1 MIPKTIDLTL
11 VWDDWA
17 SGISLYS
24 LSQQEIEEIM
34 YNYDLGHTQAN
45 LFSYLPLEIL
55 RQWVWDVF
63 AREPHEVIVERI
75 TY

>member
-1 MIPKTIDLTL
+1 MMPKTMDLTL
-11 VWDDWA
+11 VWDDWTFGT
-17 SGISLYS
+17 SMYS
-24 LSQQEIEEIM
+24 LGLDEIEEIIHN
-34 YNYDLGHTQAN
+34 YNLENEQAD

>member
-1 MIPKTIDLTL
+1 MVPKTIDLTL

-17 SGISLYS
+17 HGMSLYS
-24 LSQQEIEEIM
+24 LGRDEIEEIINN
-34 YNYDLGHTQAN
+34 YNLENEQTN

-63 AREPHEVIVERI
+63 AREPHEVIVERV

>member
-1 MIPKTIDLTL
+1 MPKTIDLTL
-11 VWDDWA
+11 VWDDWTFGT
-17 SGISLYS
+17 SMYS
-24 LSQQEIEEIM
+24 LGRPEIKEIINN
-34 YNYDLGHTQAN
+34 YNLENEQTN